1 MTVDTPIKDDKIDR
15 TETGIRMLLT
25 LLFFIIARLVG
36 AVLGVVILFELFF
49 TLITQR
55 QPSAQVK
62 RFANRALSY
71 VVVIVRYMTYHED
84 EKPFPFSEFP
94 PELNLTRP
102 ANDSGGGGA

>member
-1 MTVDTPIKDDKIDR
+1 MTVDTPVKDDKIDR
-15 TETGIRMLLT
+15 NQTGIRILLT
-25 LLFFIIARLVG
+25 LLFFLIYWLVG
-36 AVLGVVILFELFF
+36 LVLGVVILFELFF

-55 QPSAQVK
+55 QPSDQVK
-62 RFANRALSY
+62 RFANQVLSY

-102 ANDSGGGGA
+102 ANDPGGVEA